1 MRLDK
6 FLTECGLG
14 SRREVKK
21 LLDNGKIRVNDII
34 VKNPQINIKESIDKI
49 EYDGNKLE
57 YGDQIE
63 GSFYLVTNGGEKE
76 IPYSFRVQN
85 SASGKTLDRLKKV
98 SDFGDMARED
108 FDMAMR
114 IFEYRDFT
122 RVPFMQDLHIRA
134 VYDSLIGHGDRY
146 GQLEQFLIAMDQK
159 EPVRLELEG
168 SRSREYQALD
178 GMVEDQVVIRQQY

>member
-1 MRLDK
+1 MFRD
-6 FLTECGLG
+6 
-14 SRREVKK
+14 
-21 LLDNGKIRVNDII
+21 DYRVWKWLW
-34 VKNPQINIKESIDKI
+34 VPLRPVS
-49 EYDGNKLE
+49 YTHL
-57 YGDQIE
+57 

-122 RVPFMQDLHIRA
+122 RVPFMQDLD
-134 VYDSLIGHGDRY
+134 VYKR
-146 GQLEQFLIAMDQK
+146 
-159 EPVRLELEG
+159 
-168 SRSREYQALD
+168 QAWESSTKFIYL
-178 GMVEDQVVIRQQY
+178 M

>member
-1 MRLDK
+1 MLPAGMVFTSRDWFILSNLRVRA
-6 FLTECGLG
+6 LTG
-14 SRREVKK
+14 SFGGFRNRITYE
-21 LLDNGKIRVNDII
+21 I
-34 VKNPQINIKESIDKI
+34 
-49 EYDGNKLE
+49 DGNKLE

-85 SASGKTLDRLKKV
+85 SASGKTLDCLKKV

-122 RVPFMQDLHIRA
+122 KSSIYA
-134 VYDSLIGHGDRY
+134 
-146 GQLEQFLIAMDQK
+146 
-159 EPVRLELEG
+159 G
-168 SRSREYQALD
+168 SAYTGS
-178 GMVEDQVVIRQQY
+178 V

>member
-1 MRLDK
+1 M
-6 FLTECGLG
+6 
-14 SRREVKK
+14 SRTAP
-21 LLDNGKIRVNDII
+21 L
-34 VKNPQINIKESIDKI
+34 
-49 EYDGNKLE
+49 
-57 YGDQIE
+57 
-63 GSFYLVTNGGEKE
+63 
-76 IPYSFRVQN
+76 
-85 SASGKTLDRLKKV
+85 GKTLDRLKKV

-159 EPVRLELEG
+159 EPVHLELEG

-178 GMVEDQVVIRQQY
+178 GMVEDQVVIRKHGWGYLPITVRIEGNFIQTMKKTIAPEDFEDDICHFSYRDQPGWASWRTKFWTSDL